1 MAEAKVVHGARRFVS
16 EIEVGKHRLIA
27 DEPVEKGGA
36 DAGPNPYGLLLA
48 ALGACTSAT
57 VRMVADRKGIPL
69 HGLEVRLRHEKASE
83 PAPPEASTEFVRFDR
98 IEREIKLKGPLDA
111 DQRRYLLE
119 IANKCPVHRT
129 LMGEVR
135 IATTLVD

>member
-1 MAEAKVVHGARRFVS
+1 MAEAKVTTGARRFVN
-16 EIEVGKHRLIA
+16 EIEIGKHRLIA
-27 DEPVEKGGA
+27 DEPTDKGGT
-36 DAGPNPYGLLLA
+36 DAGPNPYELLLA

-69 HGLEVRLRHEKASE
+69 HGLEVRLRHEKGSE
-83 PAPPEASTEFVRFDR
+83 PALPGASVDFVRFDR
-98 IEREIKLKGPLDA
+98 IEREIKLDGPLDA
-111 DQRRYLLE
+111 DQRLYLLE